1 MIGVTLRVAAKT
13 IRSGGMQGSDS
24 PQAVPDRRRSSIP
37 GELASG
43 VAPGPSDLPPPG
55 FGKQAE
61 KVASMKGIISLSHL

>member
-24 PQAVPDRRRSSIP
+24 QAVTDRRHSSIP

-43 VAPGPSDLPPPG
+43 AAPGPSGLPSPG

-61 KVASMKGIISLSHL
+61 KPRV